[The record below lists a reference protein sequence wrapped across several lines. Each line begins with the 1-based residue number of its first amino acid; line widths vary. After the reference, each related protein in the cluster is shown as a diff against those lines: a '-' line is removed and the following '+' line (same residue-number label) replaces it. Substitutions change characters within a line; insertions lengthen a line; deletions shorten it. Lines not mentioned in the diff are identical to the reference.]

1 VLVEDRRHLGF
12 DLGDHLAKLDPD
24 VHRPKRTRPV
34 SPRSRLYK
42 SEAIVLRGLD
52 LGEADRVLTVLTPH
66 LGKLRIIAKGVRRPR
81 SRLGG
86 GLEPLGHV
94 DLVLAVGRTFDVVTQ
109 VQLVDP
115 HLGLRGD
122 LHATAAGWYLAEL
135 ADRFCE
141 ERAESAAAFELLGA
155 GLTALDAAP
164 TPTAREAIARAF
176 ELRLLDATGYRPEL
190 GTCIECGAEIGP
202 GGNGYAAV
210 AGGVVGPEC
219 LHGALSAVTISTSA
233 LKAMRH
239 FQRVPLDDAARVS
252 MTRPVGR
259 EVERHLHATVSAV
272 LERELR
278 SRDFLDEVGRLEGRL
293 AGSRLE
299 PVAHDRASADRP
311 TAPTGAASVLR

>member
-1 VLVEDRRHLGF
+1 MLVEDRRHLGF

-24 VHRPKRTRPV
+24 VHCPKRTRPV

-42 SEAIVLRGLD
+42 SEALVLRGLD
-52 LGEADRVLTVLTPH
+52 LGEADRVLTILTPH

-115 HLGLRGD
+115 HLGLRSD

-155 GLTALDAAP
+155 GLTALDVAP
-164 TPTAREAIARAF
+164 TPAAREAIARAF
-176 ELRLLDATGYRPEL
+176 ELRLLDAMGYRPEL
-190 GTCIECGAEIGP
+190 TTCIECGGEIGP
-202 GGNGYAAV
+202 GRNGYAAV

-219 LHGALSAVTISTSA
+219 LHGALGAATISTPA

-239 FQRVPLDDAARVS
+239 FQRVPLDEAARVA

-259 EVERHLHATVSAV
+259 EVERHLHATVSV
-272 LERELR
+272 ILERELR
-278 SRDFLDEVGRLEGRL
+278 SRDFLDEVGRRGGADVEGGRL
-293 AGSRLE
+293 A
-299 PVAHDRASADRP
+299 PVPHDRPS
-311 TAPTGAASVLR
+311 APTGAASALR